1 MAGGTQEMDAGGD
14 RGGVASMSMP
24 VPGVLVRLC
33 EVVAHE
39 DDNLQAWN
47 RRLQLQEPLAIEG
60 FRTARRYRVAGG
72 EPAYMTVYKCLSIDV
87 LAAARSRAALAA
99 SDARLRSDGTRY
111 WSRVRN
117 TMQFACRE
125 TLSVGNGMGGSAI
138 VVQCKP
144 IRGRENAAR
153 AFIRDNFGPQRM
165 PALVRMALWEV
176 DTALSDLFAQPAPKP
191 PARNARTVGEV
202 LAVAAA
208 NAPVAIGPRWVLALE
223 SCDVTRMALAVHDCL
238 LGCESDKTGLLA
250 GSWSRYQL
258 LSAYHGS
265 QSA

>member
-1 MAGGTQEMDAGGD
+1 MAGGTQGTDAGGD
-14 RGGVASMSMP
+14 RGAAASMSTP
-24 VPGVLVRLC
+24 APGVLVRLS
-33 EVVAHE
+33 EIVAHE
-39 DDNLQAWN
+39 DDNLEAWHQ
-47 RRLQLQEPLAIEG
+47 RQQLQEPLAIEG

-72 EPAYMTVYKCLSIDV
+72 ESAYMTVYECVSIDV
-87 LAAARSRAALAA
+87 LAAAGSRFELTA
-99 SDARLRSDGTRY
+99 SDARLGGDGPGHKNRE
-111 WSRVRN
+111 RN

-125 TLSVGNGMGGSAI
+125 TLSVGVGVGGSAI

-144 IRGRENAAR
+144 MRGRENAAR
-153 AFIRDNFGPQRM
+153 DFIRDNFGPQQM
-165 PALVRMALWEV
+165 PALIRMALWEV
-176 DTALSDLFAQPAPKP
+176 DTALSDMFAPPAPKAP
-191 PARNARTVGEV
+191 VRNARTVGEV

-208 NAPVAIGPRWVLALE
+208 NAPVATGPRWVLALE

-258 LSAYHGS
+258 LSAYHRS

>member
-1 MAGGTQEMDAGGD
+1 MVGRTQGVDADGDSGGAATMNL
-14 RGGVASMSMP
+14 P
-24 VPGVLVRLC
+24 VPGILVRLC

-39 DDNLQAWN
+39 VDNLGAWN
-47 RRLQLQEPLAIEG
+47 LRQQMQEPLTIEG

-72 EPAYMTVYKCLSIDV
+72 EPAYMTVYECLSIDV
-87 LAAARSRAALAA
+87 LASARSRSALAA
-99 SDARLRSDGTRY
+99 SDARQRSDGTGY

-125 TLSVGNGMGGSAI
+125 TLSVGDGMGGSVI

-144 IRGRENAAR
+144 MRGRENAAR
-153 AFIRDNFGPQRM
+153 DFIRDNFGPQRM

-176 DTALSDLFAQPAPKP
+176 DTALSDMFASPEPKAPV
-191 PARNARTVGEV
+191 RNGRTVGEV
-202 LAVAAA
+202 LASAAA
-208 NAPVAIGPRWVLALE
+208 NAPVATGPRWVLALE

-258 LSAYHGS
+258 LSAYHRP